1 MSWLT
6 QTVAWLTDP
15 ANWTGEDGA
24 WTLLVQHTVIS
35 LLSLLVAAALMVP
48 LGLWLGHV
56 GRGGVLALNIGNIGR
71 AVPTF
76 AILVMLTLAPAP
88 FGNSLLTV
96 VTALVLFAI
105 PPILT
110 NTYTG
115 VREVDRAAVDAARGV
130 GMSGSQ
136 VLRGVEL
143 PLAAPMIVQ
152 GLRLGGVQVVATA
165 TIAALIGAGGLG
177 RLITQGFSRQDQPML
192 LSGAILVAALALAFE
207 GGFELLQRAVA
218 PPGSRRRRSRR
229 SRSGS
234 EEAAAAAYGEQAV
247 GASA

>member
-24 WTLLVQHTVIS
+24 GVLLLQHMVIS
-35 LLSLLVAAALMVP
+35 LLSLFVAAALMVP
-48 LGLWLGHV
+48 LGLWLGHI
-56 GRGGVLALNIGNIGR
+56 GRGGVLALNIGNVGR

-130 GMSGSQ
+130 GMSGTQ

-192 LSGAILVAALALAFE
+192 LSGAVLVAALALVFE
-207 GGFELLQRAVA
+207 GSFELLQGAVS
-218 PPGSRRRRSRR
+218 PPGSRRGRSRR

-234 EEAAAAAYGEQAV
+234 EGAASRAYDEQPV
-247 GASA
+247 GTSA